1 MRDFEPRDGSY
12 GSFASDQSRQHLR
25 PMSALPPIATKLVR
39 RDEVTLCAI
48 RGLAHRGK
56 TALSFDHL
64 VGADHQRQRHV
75 DAELNERRHPGYFP
89 A

>member
-1 MRDFEPRDGSY
+1 VWL
-12 GSFASDQSRQHLR
+12 LR
-25 PMSALPPIATKLVR
+25 IVGALTAPTSMALPCRWRSRPQHQKRTFALQQ
-39 RDEVTLCAI
+39 
-48 RGLAHRGK
+48 K
-56 TALSFDHL
+56 TMLFDHL